1 LEDVAS
7 KFKSEY
13 LDNSPYGK
21 DILSKFTK
29 LLEKSIHDFNVLEFF
44 VLSNKSNIGIF
55 AYSEYRV
62 GSYIYDAYRLME
74 RSFKYL
80 FNGIL
85 EHGGVYL
92 FGKKGTEDRRLI
104 LFLNQHEDPRIF
116 RFKMSVYLYTHLYD
130 PKIGN
135 NSIVITKLGK
145 KVHKSYS
152 LKIKNRING
161 KNWVPLEFNNR
172 LYFLY
177 SLDPPTF
184 VAMPKLWLRNLIYLR
199 PVKNSILPIW
209 KWDDNNLNFSWTYRG
224 GSPAIEYGRK
234 FYLAGH
240 RFYSHDSHSLF
251 LMEIDLK
258 SKVYKILELT
268 EYRAPLLIDP
278 FSLSITEKNFVVGM
292 SLSAKN
298 SLDEQEKIYSV
309 LIEINTQ
316 KILNEFSEKDAL
328 KFSASF

>member
-1 LEDVAS
+1 MEDVVS
-7 KFKSEY
+7 NFKAEY
-13 LDNSPYGK
+13 FDNSPYGK
-21 DILSKFTK
+21 EILSKFKK
-29 LLEKSIHDFNVLEFF
+29 LLENSIDDFNVLEFF

-55 AYSEYRV
+55 AYSEYQV

-80 FNGIL
+80 FYGIL
-85 EHGGVYL
+85 EHGGVYV
-92 FGKKGTEDRRLI
+92 FGRKGAEDRNLI

-116 RFKMSVYLYTHLYD
+116 QFKTSVYLYTHFYD
-130 PKIGN
+130 HKNRN
-135 NSIVITKLGK
+135 NSIMITSLGK

-152 LKIKNRING
+152 LKIKNRISG

-184 VAMPKLWLRNLIYLR
+184 VAMPKLWIRNSIYLR

-209 KWDDNNLNFSWTYRG
+209 KWEDNNLNFSWTYRG
-224 GSPAIEYGRK
+224 GSPAIEYEK
-234 FYLAGH
+234 KYYLAGH

-268 EYRAPLLIDP
+268 EYQAPLLLDP
-278 FSLSITEKNFVVGM
+278 FSLNITEKNFVVGM
-292 SLSAKN
+292 SLCAKN
-298 SLDEQEKIYSV
+298 SLAEQEKIYNV

-316 KILNEFSEKDAL
+316 KIMTKFSEKIAQ
-328 KFSASF
+328 KFSADF